1 MLSICN
7 MIIRTQNLS
16 DWTKLI
22 LTIFDSLRTVSR
34 FAQKA
39 CEEKIYQT
47 DVVFWKKNL
56 RFFSQ
61 KTTSV

>member
-47 DVVFWKKNL
+47 DVVF
-56 RFFSQ
+56 
-61 KTTSV
+61 